1 MDLTRDEAGGAAAAA
16 ADAGRSGAASAVA
29 AAAAGDEVSQHH
41 HNNNNRKEEEAEDE
55 EEKGMPGAKASWSFV
70 SIPAASSVHPIEEID
85 DNDLPSFHINR
96 LRRLPFR
103 AAATAANR
111 NGNLSKPNGK
121 DLGVTELQRSSG
133 SAVQQGVAINHAT
146 APEELGVDEQQRLQ
160 EAVETQGTTT
170 VLATGSELSDGKLEA
185 IMSVQP
191 QEQETHF
198 EEEPNDN
205 LNPTRGSDAS
215 APRNLHVMLLSE
227 PMDENSL
234 ITPLQTDGNRPQAD
248 ILNQENVQANLE
260 KDGAVRLMEPAI
272 IQEDNPRFLERADES
287 EGELSLGELPIT
299 FDVFHALPAEV
310 PSTATEGA
318 PEIPAAE
325 ALNLELSEMPKA
337 ASVIFANSQKEADMS
352 AYSRESAERETVA
365 PFANDLKASSS
376 EDTEAALHAAAAVAM
391 EIPATATSSA
401 KVETDNVSLPYPQEL
416 EQQLPNDH
424 DKLAIDDGKQ
434 GESVDN
440 NEFPSGHYY
449 TNTVHRS
456 GDALNTVD
464 PLDSSDRLS
473 QGHDSPGSQAKT
485 HTGSDGDSSR
495 LHEKS
500 VSDVD
505 TYADL
510 VPIPFSGPIGYSG
523 PIPAAYSGSISYP
536 GAPNHSGQVPF
547 SGSISYRSDSS
558 AASNRSFAFP
568 IFATEWNSSPVRMAQ
583 PDRRYLRHKRRWRPS
598 CMCCSRPSPTYN

>member
-1 MDLTRDEAGGAAAAA
+1 MI
-16 ADAGRSGAASAVA
+16 VY
-29 AAAAGDEVSQHH
+29 
-41 HNNNNRKEEEAEDE
+41 
-55 EEKGMPGAKASWSFV
+55 
-70 SIPAASSVHPIEEID
+70 
-85 DNDLPSFHINR
+85 
-96 LRRLPFR
+96 
-103 AAATAANR
+103 
-111 NGNLSKPNGK
+111 
-121 DLGVTELQRSSG
+121 
-133 SAVQQGVAINHAT
+133 
-146 APEELGVDEQQRLQ
+146 
-160 EAVETQGTTT
+160 
-170 VLATGSELSDGKLEA
+170 
-185 IMSVQP
+185 
-191 QEQETHF
+191 
-198 EEEPNDN
+198 
-205 LNPTRGSDAS
+205 
-215 APRNLHVMLLSE
+215 
-227 PMDENSL
+227 
-234 ITPLQTDGNRPQAD
+234 
-248 ILNQENVQANLE
+248 
-260 KDGAVRLMEPAI
+260 
-272 IQEDNPRFLERADES
+272 RFLERADES

-299 FDVFHALPAEV
+299 FDVFHALHAEV
-310 PSTATEGA
+310 PSTATKEA
-318 PEIPAAE
+318 PETPAAE

-337 ASVIFANSQKEADMS
+337 ASAIFANSQKEADMS
-352 AYSRESAERETVA
+352 ATSRESAEGETVA
-365 PFANDLKASSS
+365 PFANDLMASSS
-376 EDTEAALHAAAAVAM
+376 EDTEAALHAAAAVVT

-401 KVETDNVSLPYPQEL
+401 KVETDNVFLLYPQEL

-495 LHEKS
+495 LLEKS

-523 PIPAAYSGSISYP
+523 PIPAAYSGSISYS

-568 IFATEWNSSPVRMAQ
+568 M
-583 PDRRYLRHKRRWRPS
+583 
-598 CMCCSRPSPTYN
+598 

>member
-1 MDLTRDEAGGAAAAA
+1 MPMDLTRDEAGGAASAAAA

-29 AAAAGDEVSQHH
+29 AAAGDEVSQH

-103 AAATAANR
+103 AAAAANK

-133 SAVQQGVAINHAT
+133 SAVEQGVAINHTT

-160 EAVETQGTTT
+160 EVVETQGTTT

-215 APRNLHVMLLSE
+215 APGNLHVLLLSE
-227 PMDENSL
+227 ATDENSL
-234 ITPLQTDGNRPQAD
+234 ITPLQTDGNWPQAD

-272 IQEDNPRFLERADES
+272 IQEDNLRFLERADES

-299 FDVFHALPAEV
+299 FDGFHALPAEV
-310 PSTATEGA
+310 PSTATKEA
-318 PEIPAAE
+318 PEMPAAE
-325 ALNLELSEMPKA
+325 ALNLELSEMPRA
-337 ASVIFANSQKEADMS
+337 ATVIFANSQKEADMS
-352 AYSRESAERETVA
+352 ATSRESAEGET
-365 PFANDLKASSS
+365 
-376 EDTEAALHAAAAVAM
+376 AVAT

-401 KVETDNVSLPYPQEL
+401 KVETDNVFLPYPQEL

-449 TNTVHRS
+449 TNTVHHS

-485 HTGSDGDSSR
+485 NTGSDGDSSR

-523 PIPAAYSGSISYP
+523 PIPAAYSGSSSHP

>member
-1 MDLTRDEAGGAAAAA
+1 
-16 ADAGRSGAASAVA
+16 VI
-29 AAAAGDEVSQHH
+29 VY
-41 HNNNNRKEEEAEDE
+41 
-55 EEKGMPGAKASWSFV
+55 
-70 SIPAASSVHPIEEID
+70 
-85 DNDLPSFHINR
+85 
-96 LRRLPFR
+96 
-103 AAATAANR
+103 
-111 NGNLSKPNGK
+111 
-121 DLGVTELQRSSG
+121 
-133 SAVQQGVAINHAT
+133 
-146 APEELGVDEQQRLQ
+146 
-160 EAVETQGTTT
+160 
-170 VLATGSELSDGKLEA
+170 
-185 IMSVQP
+185 
-191 QEQETHF
+191 
-198 EEEPNDN
+198 
-205 LNPTRGSDAS
+205 
-215 APRNLHVMLLSE
+215 
-227 PMDENSL
+227 
-234 ITPLQTDGNRPQAD
+234 
-248 ILNQENVQANLE
+248 
-260 KDGAVRLMEPAI
+260 
-272 IQEDNPRFLERADES
+272 RFLERADES

>member
-1 MDLTRDEAGGAAAAA
+1 MLMDLTRDEAGGAAA
-16 ADAGRSGAASAVA
+16 DAGRSGAESAVA
-29 AAAAGDEVSQHH
+29 AASAAGDEVSQR
-41 HNNNNRKEEEAEDE
+41 HNNNNSKEEEAEE
-55 EEKGMPGAKASWSFV
+55 EEGKGIPGAKASWSFV

-103 AAATAANR
+103 AAAAANR

-133 SAVQQGVAINHAT
+133 SAVEQGVAINHTT
-146 APEELGVDEQQRLQ
+146 APEELGVDEQRRLQ
-160 EAVETQGTTT
+160 EVVETQATTT

-191 QEQETHF
+191 QAQKTHF

-215 APRNLHVMLLSE
+215 SPGNLHVMLLSE
-227 PMDENSL
+227 ATDENSR
-234 ITPLQTDGNRPQAD
+234 ITPLQTDGSRPQAD
-248 ILNQENVQANLE
+248 IPNQENVQANLQ
-260 KDGAVRLMEPAI
+260 KDGAVCLMEPAI
-272 IQEDNPRFLERADES
+272 IREDSPRFLERADES

-310 PSTATEGA
+310 PSTATKGA

-337 ASVIFANSQKEADMS
+337 ASSIFANSQKEADMS
-352 AYSRESAERETVA
+352 PTSRESAEGETVA
-365 PFANDLKASSS
+365 PFANDLMASSS
-376 EDTEAALHAAAAVAM
+376 EDTKAALHAAAAVAT

-401 KVETDNVSLPYPQEL
+401 KVETDNVFLPYPQEL
-416 EQQLPNDH
+416 EQQPPNDH

-464 PLDSSDRLS
+464 PLVSSDRLS

>member
-1 MDLTRDEAGGAAAAA
+1 L
-16 ADAGRSGAASAVA
+16 
-29 AAAAGDEVSQHH
+29 
-41 HNNNNRKEEEAEDE
+41 
-55 EEKGMPGAKASWSFV
+55 
-70 SIPAASSVHPIEEID
+70 
-85 DNDLPSFHINR
+85 
-96 LRRLPFR
+96 
-103 AAATAANR
+103 
-111 NGNLSKPNGK
+111 
-121 DLGVTELQRSSG
+121 EL
-133 SAVQQGVAINHAT
+133 VIVY
-146 APEELGVDEQQRLQ
+146 
-160 EAVETQGTTT
+160 
-170 VLATGSELSDGKLEA
+170 
-185 IMSVQP
+185 
-191 QEQETHF
+191 
-198 EEEPNDN
+198 
-205 LNPTRGSDAS
+205 
-215 APRNLHVMLLSE
+215 
-227 PMDENSL
+227 
-234 ITPLQTDGNRPQAD
+234 
-248 ILNQENVQANLE
+248 
-260 KDGAVRLMEPAI
+260 
-272 IQEDNPRFLERADES
+272 RFLERAVES

-299 FDVFHALPAEV
+299 CEVFHALPAEV
-310 PSTATEGA
+310 PSTATKEA

-325 ALNLELSEMPKA
+325 AHNLELSEMPKA
-337 ASVIFANSQKEADMS
+337 ASAIFANSQKEADMS
-352 AYSRESAERETVA
+352 ATSRESAEGETVA
-365 PFANDLKASSS
+365 PFANDLMASSS
-376 EDTEAALHAAAAVAM
+376 EDTEAALHAAAAVVT

-401 KVETDNVSLPYPQEL
+401 KVETDNVFLPYPQEL

-449 TNTVHRS
+449 TNTVHCS

-485 HTGSDGDSSR
+485 HTGSDGESSR